1 MKALLIILVAY
12 LIGSI
17 PNGVIIAKIFC
28 KIDPT
33 KSGSGNIGATNVYRT
48 AGKIPGIITLILDI
62 LKGFLPVYFAK
73 KWGLDFQIV
82 LFTGLAA
89 FLGHLFP
96 VFLKFKGGKGVAT
109 AIGIFL
115 VLTPIAVLIAAII
128 FFIVAYIW
136 RYVSLASMIS
146 SFLLPAIIK
155 VLIIFKFYNYPDS
168 LVYFAGTISILII
181 YKHKANIQRLIEK
194 KEFKFGQ
201 KWIYFLK

>member
-1 MKALLIILVAY
+1 MKSLIIILIAY
-12 LIGSI
+12 LVGSV

-89 FLGHLFP
+89 FSGHLFP
-96 VFLKFKGGKGVAT
+96 IFLKFKGGKGVAT
-109 AIGIFL
+109 AIGVFL

-155 VLIIFKFYNYPDS
+155 ILIIFKFYNYPDS
-168 LVYFAGTISILII
+168 IVFFAGTVSMLII
-181 YKHKANIQRLIEK
+181 FKHRANIERLIK
-194 KEFKFGQ
+194 GKEFKFGQ
-201 KWIYFLK
+201 K